1 MNNFKPD
8 ISIDLEVADQRL
20 VQTKGMGEITGK
32 ISNIHVA
39 PTFGT
44 SLLSVYQMYK
54 EGKGFIDALDLQRV
68 LKTIDIHLS
77 VEDVITFF

>member
-1 MNNFKPD
+1 MLKR
-8 ISIDLEVADQRL
+8 EV
-20 VQTKGMGEITGK
+20 EIEYE
-32 ISNIHVA
+32 IE
-39 PTFGT
+39 
-44 SLLSVYQMYK
+44 LLRQKLINECEEFNTVDAFRVMDK